1 MAQVPW
7 VCFIE
12 IYLTIFI
19 FLLIR
24 PQIIDYPLVDDEKN
38 SDVDE
43 IIKPMSTLNTTTSI
57 KPSKDIEFKENEE
70 KKKDKKTEKEYVLK

>member
-1 MAQVPW
+1 
-7 VCFIE
+7 
-12 IYLTIFI
+12 
-19 FLLIR
+19 LIR

>member
-1 MAQVPW
+1 
-7 VCFIE
+7 
-12 IYLTIFI
+12 
-19 FLLIR
+19 LIR

-57 KPSKDIEFKENEE
+57 RPSKDIELKENEE

>member
-1 MAQVPW
+1 M
-7 VCFIE
+7 CFIE